1 MVRKDR
7 DEQSTS
13 NPDKINVSEEGVLQV
28 ATHTRISVSQISLL
42 MEKCGLSTLLVR
54 VSCRLKYGDKE
65 TKMISVQRS
74 VSQTFLFVHSF
85 WLRKITTDPHILTHL
100 NIECADD
107 R

>member
-13 NPDKINVSEEGVLQV
+13 NPDKINVSEEGMMQV
-28 ATHTRISVSQISLL
+28 VSHTHISASQISLL

-54 VSCRLKYGDKE
+54 VSCRLKYGDTE

-74 VSQTFLFVHSF
+74 VSKSFLLAHSF
-85 WLRKITTDPHILTHL
+85 GLRKITTDPHILAHV
-100 NIECADD
+100 NI
-107 R
+107 